1 MDGSGFPTQEG
12 SELKIAIRLSP
23 HRGLSSAKMLGSN
36 IVWERVISDIF
47 VKVSTHWMKMFPIP
61 KTVVLTRKSKDIGIK
76 HGNYEKLGAEASR
89 DLENLTSKL

>member
-47 VKVSTHWMKMFPIP
+47 VKVSTHWMFPIP
-61 KTVVLTRKSKDIGIK
+61 KTDVLTRKAKGIDIK